1 MAFTSDFINSE
12 RALRGGFVNAVYPN
26 QDELLKAAREMASK
40 IAGLSP
46 IVIQGTKIAMNYA
59 QDHTVEESLDQ
70 IAMWNSVF
78 LKSDDLVEAVGA
90 FMQKTT
96 PKFKNRL

>member
-40 IAGLSP
+40 IASMHSSYPSANG
-46 IVIQGTKIAMNYA
+46 
-59 QDHTVEESLDQ
+59 
-70 IAMWNSVF
+70 
-78 LKSDDLVEAVGA
+78 
-90 FMQKTT
+90 
-96 PKFKNRL
+96 RC